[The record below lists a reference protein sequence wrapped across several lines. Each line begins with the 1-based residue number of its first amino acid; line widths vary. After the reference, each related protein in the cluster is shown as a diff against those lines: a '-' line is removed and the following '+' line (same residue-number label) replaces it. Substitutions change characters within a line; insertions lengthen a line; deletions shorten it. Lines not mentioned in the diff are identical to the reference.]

1 MLGSL
6 IVGKGAHRSSASWA
20 SRLRRLVPS
29 DHQAAHGWPCRL
41 TSRSTGPATA
51 AVVRPLQAK
60 PSIVL
65 PRPYAVC
72 LHGPVNST
80 LGGTVVHV
88 LPLAPSRAQ
97 RAPAREDGSIFGGL
111 VEAAAPGASR
121 SARVPGCFN
130 RRASPRAPLRLSSL
144 SASAP
149 CQATAQIRFSLGANT
164 PPLGR
169 QLCTDPVSRNQCA
182 GRSASRQGLAFCFS
196 FVGKQAAAPCAFG
209 LPRGTR
215 LAVPPNITFNR
226 TLHGMRPG
234 PRGAS
239 VHVAPHGPGHMPLR
253 AG

>member
-1 MLGSL
+1 ML
-6 IVGKGAHRSSASWA
+6 
-20 SRLRRLVPS
+20 LR
-29 DHQAAHGWPCRL
+29 AGM
-41 TSRSTGPATA
+41 
-51 AVVRPLQAK
+51 
-60 PSIVL
+60 
-65 PRPYAVC
+65 AVC
-72 LHGPVNST
+72 LRVPVNST

-97 RAPAREDGSIFGGL
+97 RALAREDGCIVGRF
-111 VEAAAPGASR
+111 VEAAAPGTSR

-130 RRASPRAPLRLSSL
+130 RRTSPRASLRLSSL
-144 SASAP
+144 STSAP
-149 CQATAQIRFSLGANT
+149 CQATAQIRFSLGASSV
-164 PPLGR
+164 PLGR